1 MRRSCNGDV
10 PGSRP
15 KGSFRWKSILKLK
28 TTFKGI
34 ARAEIKDGRT
44 VMLWHDLWDNNTRS
58 SQFPELFSYSTSN
71 GFTVAQA
78 TSLSNMYDIFQLPL
92 FAEAFRTICE
102 LKSRPSRVKTG
113 PGYRHMELYLG
124 IFILL
129 CLEGLPSPFWHSA
142 NSPGS

>member
-1 MRRSCNGDV
+1 
-10 PGSRP
+10 
-15 KGSFRWKSILKLK
+15 LKLK

-92 FAEAFRTICE
+92 FAEAFRQYVSLNQDLQE
-102 LKSRPSRVKTG
+102 LRLAQDTDIWS
-113 PGYRHMELYLG
+113 Y
-124 IFILL
+124 I
-129 CLEGLPSPFWHSA
+129 W
-142 NSPGS
+142 GSSSFSV

>member
-15 KGSFRWKSILKLK
+15 KGLFRWKSILKLK

-92 FAEAFRTICE
+92 FAEAFRQYVSLNQDLQE
-102 LKSRPSRVKTG
+102 LRLAQDTDIWS
-113 PGYRHMELYLG
+113 Y
-124 IFILL
+124 I
-129 CLEGLPSPFWHSA
+129 W
-142 NSPGS
+142 GSSSFSV